1 MRYLFQHVKI
11 ILKIILKGDLLK
23 NMGRKEIRKQLEK
36 EQKRTHRNGKNWMY
50 ATLTAVGGV
59 IGVNTSSA
67 SAQAAFVR

>member
-1 MRYLFQHVKI
+1 
-11 ILKIILKGDLLK
+11 
-23 NMGRKEIRKQLEK
+23 MGRKEIRKQLEK

-67 SAQAAFVR
+67 SAQAAESTPQVNAGVEIDTGKVLANNHNHP

>member
-1 MRYLFQHVKI
+1 
-11 ILKIILKGDLLK
+11 
-23 NMGRKEIRKQLEK
+23 MGRKEIRKQLEK